1 MIRAAAKF
9 TKNREVGLSRSPET
23 SSNFFFLLFFF
34 QLYSNKRVK
43 ESKVKKN
50 LTQQS
55 SSPNNATGFK
65 PADAHATK
73 NQMSVD
79 KSKSSS
85 RKAKEDAASVAIS
98 LEKGERRA
106 RGRVGDG
113 GWKGAV
119 VGWPGPLANRSG
131 F

>member
-1 MIRAAAKF
+1 MNRAAAKF

-23 SSNFFFLLFFF
+23 CSNFFFAFSFF
-34 QLYSNKRVK
+34 SSCNKRVK
-43 ESKVKKN
+43 ESEVKN
-50 LTQQS
+50 LKQQRS
-55 SSPNNATGFK
+55 APDNTTGIK

-79 KSKSSS
+79 KSRSSS

-106 RGRVGDG
+106 KRPSWRWRLERRRG
-113 GWKGAV
+113 W
-119 VGWPGPLANRSG
+119 LAQSAG
-131 F
+131 